1 MQTTPMTFDVH
12 AANPWKDAHLCPNGT
27 FFDDIDEQAASL
39 NGWNQQYLQL
49 SSGRFQGA
57 VHHLALDGIGL
68 FIEDLHQAVHQTG
81 CVRPD
86 VIAFGVPVLFD
97 GEARF
102 CGQTG
107 TGAELHFFSGSQ
119 GFEFRSPRRHIM
131 LGIEVQRSLFESHFP
146 EELGPSLLSDGC
158 QSHLRHADPEA
169 LQQLRTFALQMFYTS
184 TTRQAPAGP
193 QPCEAPARDGL
204 LDRLFAVLESPAE
217 KASASHSGVHALE
230 QRARALMLERM
241 DTPPSVAELCQLLGV
256 SRRTLQNCF
265 QATWGMGPLACM
277 NTLRLNAAR
286 RRLKTATSVTEA
298 ATEFGF
304 WHFGHF
310 SQDYQ
315 TLFGI
320 LPSRTLCKQ
329 PSPAM

>member
-1 MQTTPMTFDVH
+1 MH
-12 AANPWKDAHLCPNGT
+12 ASQAWDDAHLRSRGA
-27 FFDDIDEQAASL
+27 FFEDIDEQAASL

-49 SSGRFQGA
+49 SSGRFKGA
-57 VHHLALDGIGL
+57 VHHLALDGMGL

-97 GEARF
+97 GEAHF

-131 LGIEVQRSLFESHFP
+131 LGIEVQRSLFETHYAAEPGS
-146 EELGPSLLSDGC
+146 SLLSEHC
-158 QSHLRHADPEA
+158 QSHLHRADARA
-169 LQQLRTFALQMFYTS
+169 LQQLRTFALQLFQ
-184 TTRQAPAGP
+184 RGPGQQPPANL
-193 QPCEAPARDGL
+193 QRTDVLARDTL
-204 LDRLFAVLESPAE
+204 LERLLAVLESPLS
-217 KASASHSGVHALE
+217 SAPTLPKGAHALE
-230 QRARALMLERM
+230 RRARRLMLERL
-241 DTPPSVAELCQLLGV
+241 DVPPTIAELCQLLGV

-265 QATWGMGPLACM
+265 QTIWGMGPLACM

-286 RRLKTATSVTEA
+286 RRLKTASSVTEA

-315 TLFGI
+315 SLFGTLPSHSLCK
-320 LPSRTLCKQ
+320 LPSR
-329 PSPAM
+329 AA

>member
-1 MQTTPMTFDVH
+1 MQGVS
-12 AANPWKDAHLCPNGT
+12 
-27 FFDDIDEQAASL
+27 FDDIDEQAASL

-68 FIEDLHQAVHQTG
+68 FIEDMHQAVHQTG
-81 CVRPD
+81 CVRSD

-131 LGIEVQRSLFESHFP
+131 LGIEVQRSLFEAHVSAEMAP
-146 EELGPSLLSDGC
+146 TLLSDSC
-158 QSHLRHADPEA
+158 QSHLHQPDARALQRLRAFALQLFQHFPTHQATA
-169 LQQLRTFALQMFYTS
+169 NLQQLNAL
-184 TTRQAPAGP
+184 
-193 QPCEAPARDGL
+193 ARDTL
-204 LDRLFAVLESPAE
+204 LDHLLAVLDSPDE
-217 KASASHSGVHALE
+217 SASVPGHSVYALE
-230 QRARALMLERM
+230 RRARKLMVERM
-241 DTPPSVAELCQLLGV
+241 DAPPSVADLCQWLGV

-265 QATWGMGPLACM
+265 QTTWGMGPLACM
-277 NTLRLNAAR
+277 NTLRLNAVR
-286 RRLKTATSVTEA
+286 RRLKTASSVTEA

-315 TLFGI
+315 ALFGA
-320 LPSRTLCKQ
+320 LPSDNLCTPRARQ
-329 PSPAM
+329 LTRAPAPSVLQSQ